1 MHFIGSTLGVFAL
14 VVAFIRPKTAVL
26 GALEASLLCLPIYLH
41 FVAPGFFRWMFP
53 GDYSSP
59 AESDFVWEGR
69 AAMGMLALLV
79 IAGLAGSW
87 MARRTGDRP

>member
-1 MHFIGSTLGVFAL
+1 MSTDLFAL
-14 VVAFIRPKTAVL
+14 RRPRL
-26 GALEASLLCLPIYLH
+26 LSLDVSGGL
-41 FVAPGFFRWMFP
+41 FEPGQ
-53 GDYSSP
+53 
-59 AESDFVWEGR
+59 SDFVWEGR